1 MNRVLRVAVVSI
13 VACVSGAVAL
23 AQGGAAERPPEATAS
38 VPALESFHEV
48 IREIW
53 HNAWP
58 KKDVA
63 LLRKLQPEV
72 EKGIS
77 GVAAAALPGIL
88 RERQTAWAENV
99 KQLEAIGAQYK
110 TAAGGNDDA
119 GLLSAAEKLHSQF
132 EALVRVT
139 RPALKELDDFH
150 ASLYMLYH
158 HYLPAFDREKINS
171 SAVELKNK
179 MAALNAA
186 KLPERLKARETAFA
200 SARARLS
207 KAVDDLGGVLAG
219 RSDKTKIE
227 DAVNA
232 VHSSYETLNGVFE

>member
-1 MNRVLRVAVVSI
+1 MNRVLRVAVLSL
-13 VACVSGAVAL
+13 VACWSGAVAF
-23 AQGGAAERPPEATAS
+23 AQGRATERPPEATAS

-53 HNAWP
+53 HDAWP

-72 EKGIS
+72 EQGIS
-77 GVAAAALPGIL
+77 GVSSAALPGIL
-88 RERQTAWAENV
+88 HEKQKAWSESV
-99 KQLEAIGAQYK
+99 KKLEAIGAEYK

-171 SAVELKNK
+171 SAIELKNK
-179 MAALNAA
+179 IAALNMAQ
-186 KLPERLKARETAFA
+186 LPERHKAREATFT
-200 SARARLS
+200 SARGRLS
-207 KAVDDLGGVLAG
+207 KAVDDLGSVLAG
-219 RSDKTKIE
+219 QSDRKKIE

-232 VHSSYETLNGVFE
+232 VHSSYEMLNGVFE